1 MARLAAVDVVM
12 EQVLGAQERSL
23 LAGVPALLETHFKR
37 LRQAAPDA
45 WLDRF
50 RRDAREVL
58 LAELDLRFQPVD
70 GLLEALRAAHRDI
83 PQ

>member
-1 MARLAAVDVVM
+1 M
-12 EQVLGAQERSL
+12 EQVLGAPERTL
-23 LAGVPALLETHFKR
+23 LASVPALLEKHFKR

-50 RRDAREVL
+50 RQDARDVL

-70 GLLEALRAAHRDI
+70 GLLEALRAGHKDTS
-83 PQ
+83 Q